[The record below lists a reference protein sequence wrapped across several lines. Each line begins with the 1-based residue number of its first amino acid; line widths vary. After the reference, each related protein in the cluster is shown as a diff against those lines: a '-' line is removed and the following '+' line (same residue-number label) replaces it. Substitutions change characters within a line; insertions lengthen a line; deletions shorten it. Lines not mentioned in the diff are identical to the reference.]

1 MCKYLQNAP
10 KTLANRREA
19 PSCMPWLIA
28 IVVSVFCCNWNC
40 NSFVSIFPAHT
51 HTHER
56 RHTHASRLCSVI
68 YAFRCIVVVAVV
80 TVTTA
85 SVFSSYTHTL
95 TRTVGFFLL
104 LLCCHFCCRDIVSNI
119 VVAIVRQHQDC
130 SLPLLRAQTKELHYL
145 CLHVCTNVY
154 DRFHNIFM
162 FFISSN
168 PKYFINMVDY
178 SADFP

>member
-28 IVVSVFCCNWNC
+28 IVVSLFCCNWNC
-40 NSFVSIFPAHT
+40 NSFVSIFNAHT

-95 TRTVGFFLL
+95 TRTVGFFYYYYPVISVVATLSATLL
-104 LLCCHFCCRDIVSNI
+104 LPLCGSIRTAVYHCWGLTQKSYTTYDGMCVQMYMTDSIIFL
-119 VVAIVRQHQDC
+119 C
-130 SLPLLRAQTKELHYL
+130 SSYRLSPIILL
-145 CLHVCTNVY
+145 
-154 DRFHNIFM
+154 IW
-162 FFISSN
+162 
-168 PKYFINMVDY
+168 
-178 SADFP
+178 

>member
-28 IVVSVFCCNWNC
+28 IVVSLFCCNWNC

-51 HTHER
+51 HTHTHQR

-95 TRTVGFFLL
+95 TRTVGFFIIIILSFLL
-104 LLCCHFCCRDIVSNI
+104 SRHCQQHCCCHCAAASGLQFTTVEGSDKRVT
-119 VVAIVRQHQDC
+119 
-130 SLPLLRAQTKELHYL
+130 LPMFA
-145 CLHVCTNVY
+145 CVY
-154 DRFHNIFM
+154 KCIWQ
-162 FFISSN
+162 I
-168 PKYFINMVDY
+168 P
-178 SADFP
+178 